1 MALPPCPEGNKEF
14 WHECKG
20 TTTFRS
26 GATYVG
32 EWKDNKKHGH
42 GTYTYTDG
50 EKYVGQWKDDQ
61 LNGQAIATFANG
73 NQYVGQWKD
82 HKFHGQGTYTFANGN
97 KYVGEYKNNK
107 KHGQGTFTS
116 KDGKKF
122 SGEWKDGEFI
132 DGKNSKPKEALKTTV
147 SAINFQ
153 LIPIDLQKTTI
164 EQMIWDDAQ
173 LKFPFEGG
181 WGYSKD
187 DALIINKNH
196 ANVTKEVPFYGVGFE
211 YKFVRYRLYKELAL
225 NRNHYFVTESVKYNL
240 KTQAV
245 IRGEGGKVYDLLKF
259 EICAEELFLNDKG
272 EPNIKSDVLLC
283 YDTEYW
289 FEISSFFGK

>member
-1 MALPPCPEGNKEF
+1 MEWKDGKRQEGDE
-14 WHECKG
+14 
-20 TTTFRS
+20 
-26 GATYVG
+26 YVG
-32 EWKDNKKHGH
+32 EYKYNKR
-42 GTYTYTDG
+42 
-50 EKYVGQWKDDQ
+50 
-61 LNGQAIATFANG
+61 
-73 NQYVGQWKD
+73 
-82 HKFHGQGTYTFANGN
+82 HGQGTYTFP
-97 KYVGEYKNNK
+97 
-107 KHGQGTFTS
+107 
-116 KDGKKF
+116 DGKKF
-122 SGEWKDGEFI
+122 SGEWRYGEFVDGEHF
-132 DGKNSKPKEALKTTV
+132 KTLKEALKMTV
-147 SAINFQ
+147 SATNFQ
-153 LIPIDLQKTTI
+153 LAPIDLQKTTI
-164 EQMIWDDAQ
+164 EQMIWDDVQ

-196 ANVTKEVPFYGVGFE
+196 ANVTKGVPFYGVGFE

-272 EPNIKSDVLLC
+272 EPSIQSDVLLC